1 MVNQLYYNISHSFTF
16 PFFRFLRLFRSVGRS
31 LGRCQCQRKCCTFAF
46 ILFFVWRVYCC
57 NLHLHWT
64 SKRLFSI
71 HTFVLSIVAI
81 VYMCV
86 CECVF
91 FSAGNIECRQTGRY
105 SSIVCSCLMLCCL
118 STKEKLGNPKNSIKF
133 IIKSE
138 YVVNGFLCPFSQ
150 FWERSFPLASM
161 LTHTHTN
168 AWLLYVSAI
177 CNLCVGN
184 FYLQDSNKACHSCSG
199 KFLTIWWVR
208 IWACFIKS
216 VNSLVN
222 VDLNMI
228 GIGICWII

>member
-1 MVNQLYYNISHSFTF
+1 MPISHIYLPYYTKEGRENDNFTSLWRRLITTGNKGNLRGKDGEPIILQYFTF
-16 PFFRFLRLFRSVGRS
+16 VHISFFPFLTSLPFGRSVGRS
-31 LGRCQCQRKCCTFAF
+31 LDASAKESAAH
-46 ILFFVWRVYCC
+46 LPLSFFFWRVYCC

-138 YVVNGFLCPFSQ
+138 YVNGFLCPFSQ

-168 AWLLYVSAI
+168 AWLY
-177 CNLCVGN
+177 
-184 FYLQDSNKACHSCSG
+184 
-199 KFLTIWWVR
+199 FLFAR
-208 IWACFIKS
+208 F
-216 VNSLVN
+216 
-222 VDLNMI
+222 
-228 GIGICWII
+228 